1 MTSRLEALKDLLAQ
15 TPDDPEL
22 HYLIAQEYF
31 SAGHHA
37 ECIREMELY
46 LSHADDEGAAYRT
59 LARAY
64 EALGKRE
71 KARQAYTAG
80 ISAARKHNH
89 PGMAQEFE
97 EILQE
102 WE

>member
-1 MTSRLEALKDLLAQ
+1 MTSRLEGLKDLLAQ

-22 HYLIAQEYF
+22 HYLIANEYF
-31 SAGHHA
+31 SAGQYE

-46 LSHADDEGAAYRT
+46 LGQADDEGAAYRT

-64 EALGKRE
+64 DALGKRSE
-71 KARQAYTAG
+71 ARQTYEAG
-80 ISAARKHNH
+80 VRAARKHNH

-97 EILQE
+97 AALQE
-102 WE
+102 